1 MAGSEAFKSNRRWL
15 KAGFSGNAPL
25 PDEAIRVQIDR
36 LGSTSGEAWVGLSW
50 TNSAGRARS
59 RNRKPPLDEQ
69 IAAALEKGS
78 PKAAL
83 SQAVA
88 ADPRGWLK
96 GGKAVDLPGW
106 RFARTVAEICYDC
119 RGFRTHACSACSET
133 GRVDCWNCSRTGRAE
148 VNCWRCHGH
157 GQYSEVR
164 SFQQWNGTQ
173 YMPQYET
180 VWHPCFNCG
189 QTGKV
194 MDTCPSCRGS
204 LKAACGSCNGRGRIR
219 CSTCRGSGKIES
231 ESQKW
236 LQAVSRVDLAFND
249 IPSLKHR
256 ELLQQNWTSLVE
268 AGDVAIKLAG
278 SSREIA
284 DLEIRQPFSAEVQL
298 CTIEVTLPGDRAGS
312 VESVGSRR
320 PVRSSTPLLAEALG
334 ISPEM
339 SGDSAL
345 DRLAGKRILAQAT
358 GAVRAARRARRDPLV
373 AARAKV
379 QADYS
384 VMIGASDKVV
394 AAAAV
399 VADAEGRPW
408 ARRIWPVGLGL
419 STLLGALAAY
429 LTAAAW
435 RPDNPVDPERLGL
448 LLAAIGLGTLMLAWG
463 LLWFRL
469 VPRGKSL
476 AVVRAPAPPAL
487 DSTLGWGMAVVL
499 APFVATVAVG
509 FAAYLAD
516 WPTGRTAPST
526 DAQALA
532 VGVGQAV
539 TTTGVRLRSGPGTEF
554 DVLVTLPEGQHV
566 ILLEGG
572 DGDWA
577 NVRHDGQDGYIARR
591 YLLSETKP

>member
-1 MAGSEAFKSNRRWL
+1 MSGSEAFKANRRWL
-15 KAGFSGNAPL
+15 KAAFRGNGSL

-36 LGSTSGEAWVGLSW
+36 LGTTSGEAWVGLSW
-50 TNSAGRARS
+50 TNSAGRARR

-69 IAAALEKGS
+69 ISAALEKGS
-78 PKAAL
+78 PTAAL
-83 SQAVA
+83 SQALA
-88 ADPRGWLK
+88 AHPQSWLK
-96 GGKAVDLPGW
+96 GGKAVELSGW
-106 RFARTVAEICYDC
+106 RFARTVSEICYDC
-119 RGFRTHACSACSET
+119 RGFWTHPCSACSET
-133 GRVDCWNCSRTGRAE
+133 GRVDCWNCNRTGRAQ
-148 VNCWRCHGH
+148 VDCWRCHGH
-157 GQYSEVR
+157 GRYSEVR

-180 VWHPCFNCG
+180 VWHACFNCG

-194 MDTCPSCRGS
+194 MGACPTCRGS

-219 CSTCRGSGKIES
+219 CSTCRGGGKIES

-236 LQAVSRVDLAFND
+236 LQASSRVNLAYED

-256 ELLQQNWTSLVE
+256 ELLHQNWTSLVE
-268 AGDVAIKLAG
+268 AGDVAIRLAG
-278 SSREIA
+278 NSREMA
-284 DLEIRQPFSAEVQL
+284 DLEIKQAFSADVQL
-298 CTIEVTLPGDRAGS
+298 CTIEVTLPGDRSGS
-312 VESVGSRR
+312 VVSVGSRR
-320 PVRSSTPLLAEALG
+320 PVRASTPLLAEALG

-339 SGDSAL
+339 NGDTAL

-373 AARAKV
+373 AAREMI
-379 QADYS
+379 QTHYS
-384 VMIGASDKVV
+384 VMIGASDKAV
-394 AAAAV
+394 AAAGV

-408 ARRIWPVGLGL
+408 ARRIWPAGLGL
-419 STLLGALAAY
+419 STLLGGLAAY

-448 LLAAIGLGTLMLAWG
+448 LLAAIGLGTLTLAWA

-469 VPRGKSL
+469 VRRGKNL
-476 AVVRAPAPPAL
+476 AVARAPAPPAL
-487 DSTLGWGMAVVL
+487 VSSLGWGVAVAL
-499 APFVATVAVG
+499 APFVATAAVG

-516 WPTGRTAPST
+516 WPTGRTMPSP

-532 VGVGQAV
+532 AGVGQAV

-554 DVLVTLPEGQHV
+554 DVLATLPEGQRV
-566 ILLEGG
+566 TILADG

-577 NVRHDGQDGYIARR
+577 SVRHDGQDGYIARR